1 VPISDELFVVLKC
14 VVATSGKFGQFREV
28 VMKSAVR
35 NIERAIEGHIAERWR
50 INKAL
55 TGC

>member
-1 VPISDELFVVLKC
+1 
-14 VVATSGKFGQFREV
+14 